1 VSSTKTLPSNVVQA
15 TISPEVSM
23 AAKNVKEP
31 RPTRSFTARLA
42 ADALDTLQ
50 QLANEDDRSLA
61 YVVQKAID
69 AYAEEHG
76 GRRKGK

>member
-1 VSSTKTLPSNVVQA
+1 
-15 TISPEVSM
+15 M
-23 AAKNVKEP
+23 ANGKID

-42 ADALDTLQ
+42 ADTLDILQ

-61 YVVQKAID
+61 YIVQKAID

-76 GRRKGK
+76 PKRKGKG